1 MAQSYAQFVVA
12 LILVLSLVGGSLALT
27 EPVRAQTQPDVDTTV
42 LRIGL
47 HENTSA
53 TWELQIRTR
62 LRTSDDK
69 AEFRAF
75 QRQFE
80 NDTAAYLGPFSER
93 INGTVDAASHATG
106 REMNATGF
114 EASTSLQSVPR
125 QWGVV
130 TYRFR
135 WTNFAVERD
144 GYLVVGD
151 VFESGLFIAENDS
164 LELVAPAGYR
174 VAAVS
179 PSTVEQT
186 GNVLTWDGPESFADG
201 EPRVSFEPTP
211 TEEPSVMTT
220 PSSNDSGSE
229 SVAGPLGA
237 VFLVALVAAGAWW
250 KQSNNTPEKEESF
263 GGRLSDDGVGK
274 TDSELSA
281 ADETQRADT
290 PDDSG
295 QPHEETETDDENT
308 TVSTG
313 TIVTDEDRVQD
324 LLRETGGRVRQK
336 DVVNELGWSKSKV
349 SRVLS
354 RMEDDGTIGKL
365 RLGRE
370 NVIEL
375 VSDDD
380 GGDDDDNAEPQS

>member
-12 LILVLSLVGGSLALT
+12 LILVLSLVGGSLALS

-42 LRIGL
+42 LRIEV
-47 HENTSA
+47 HENTTA

-62 LRTSDDK
+62 LRTSDDE
-69 AEFRAF
+69 AEYRAF

-80 NDTAAYLGPFSER
+80 NDTDAYLGPFSDR
-93 INGTVDAASHATG
+93 LNGTVDAAGQATG

-144 GYLVVGD
+144 GRLVVGD

-174 VAAVS
+174 VASAS
-179 PSTVEQT
+179 PSTVEESE
-186 GNVLTWDGPESFADG
+186 NVLTWDGPESFADG
-201 EPRVSFEPTP
+201 EPSVTFEPKP
-211 TEEPSVMTT
+211 VEEPSVKTT
-220 PSSNDSGSE
+220 PSSTDSGIE
-229 SVAGPLGA
+229 SVAGPLGI

-250 KQSNNTPEKEESF
+250 QQSSGPVESDDSSDGHHPGDGESADESANPDPGATRPANTPRNSSKPH
-263 GGRLSDDGVGK
+263 
-274 TDSELSA
+274 
-281 ADETQRADT
+281 DETED
-290 PDDSG
+290 G
-295 QPHEETETDDENT
+295 DEST
-308 TVSTG
+308 TVGTG
-313 TIVTDEDRVQD
+313 TIVTDEDRVRT
-324 LLRETGGRVRQK
+324 LLREAGGRVRQK
-336 DVVNELGWSKSKV
+336 DVVAELDWSKSKV

-354 RMEDDGTIGKL
+354 RMEDDGTVEKL

-370 NVIEL
+370 NVVEL
-375 VSDDD
+375 VSETDDDDD
-380 GGDDDDNAEPQS
+380 GETGA